1 MIKKISPALLFFLL
15 TFFFLQ
21 TSFSQT
27 AKKVLRTIIIDAGH
41 GGLDQ
46 GAKGAY
52 STEAD
57 VSLTVSLKL
66 GKAIEEEFP
75 ATKVIYTR
83 TTDILPGNKTNK
95 TDALRY
101 RADLANSSGGDLFI
115 AVHCNAA
122 PPIRHSQVT
131 GYRTVTTKKKKKK
144 VTKKVPIYKYW
155 YTPNPAEGTETYIWA
170 LNKSDDKVNSVSKN
184 DDYGE
189 IDSTSNLVLPDP
201 SDPAERA
208 RMLIYAQNYF
218 RKSLTFASLIENGFQ
233 LQGRTYRG
241 GVKQRNDKGIWV
253 LQATGMPSVL
263 VEIGFIT
270 NKEEENY
277 INGDKGQNE
286 IVSNVVSAL
295 KDYKQKLES
304 RQLTTDDKKAF

>member
-1 MIKKISPALLFFLL
+1 MIKRISPALLFCLVA
-15 TFFFLQ
+15 FFYLPG
-21 TSFSQT
+21 FSQT
-27 AKKVLRTIIIDAGH
+27 SKKVLRTIIIDPGH

-57 VSLTVSLKL
+57 VSLAVSLKL
-66 GKAIEEEFP
+66 GKAIGEELP
-75 ATKVIYTR
+75 DTKIIYTR

-101 RADLANSSGGDLFI
+101 RADLANSSRGDLFI

-131 GYRTVTTKKKKKK
+131 GYRNVTTRKNKKK
-144 VTKKVPIYKYW
+144 VTRKVPIYRYW

-170 LNKSDDKVNSVSKN
+170 LSKSDDKVNSVSKN
-184 DDYGE
+184 DDYYGE
-189 IDSTSNLVLPDP
+189 IDSTSNLTLPDP

-218 RKSLTFASLIENGFQ
+218 RKSLTFADLIEKGFQ
-233 LQGRTYRG
+233 IQGRTYRG

-270 NKEEENY
+270 NKEEEDY
-277 INGDKGQNE
+277 INSDKGQDE
-286 IVSNVVSAL
+286 IVSNIVNAL
-295 KDYKQKLES
+295 KDYKQRLES
-304 RQLTTDDKKAF
+304 RQLTTDEKKAF

>member
-1 MIKKISPALLFFLL
+1 MIKRISAALFFSLA
-15 TFFFLQ
+15 TFFFLPAG
-21 TSFSQT
+21 FSQT
-27 AKKVLRTIIIDAGH
+27 AKKVLRTIIIDPGH

-75 ATKVIYTR
+75 DTKVIFTR

-101 RADLANSSGGDLFI
+101 RADLANSSKGDLFI

-144 VTKKVPIYKYW
+144 TTKKIPIYRYW

-170 LNKSDDKVNSVSKN
+170 LSKSDDKVNSVSKTM
-184 DDYGE
+184 
-189 IDSTSNLVLPDP
+189 IT
-201 SDPAERA
+201 AK
-208 RMLIYAQNYF
+208 LIPRPILRSPIHPIL
-218 RKSLTFASLIENGFQ
+218 RKEQ
-233 LQGRTYRG
+233 
-241 GVKQRNDKGIWV
+241 
-253 LQATGMPSVL
+253 
-263 VEIGFIT
+263 EC
-270 NKEEENY
+270 
-277 INGDKGQNE
+277 
-286 IVSNVVSAL
+286 
-295 KDYKQKLES
+295 
-304 RQLTTDDKKAF
+304 